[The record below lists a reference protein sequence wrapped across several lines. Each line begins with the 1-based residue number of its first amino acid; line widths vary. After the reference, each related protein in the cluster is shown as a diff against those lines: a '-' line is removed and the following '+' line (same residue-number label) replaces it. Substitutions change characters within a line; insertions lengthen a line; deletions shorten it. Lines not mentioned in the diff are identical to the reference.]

1 MISINDFVFYP
12 LNVFLIYP
20 KGSDGKP
27 DTSKYPDY
35 FKLVGLVPDV
45 SATGD
50 KFFKVYTL
58 FDKSDSFG
66 YSVVQMSDYIK
77 GHNVAK
83 ISGFVSKDKNFNDN
97 IRFSSFEFTDQKFS
111 IDIVK

>member
-1 MISINDFVFYP
+1 MISISDFVLYP
-12 LNVFLIYP
+12 LNLFLIYP
-20 KGSDGKP
+20 KGPDAKP

-45 SATGD
+45 SEAGD
-50 KFFKVYTL
+50 KYFKVYTL
-58 FDKSDSFG
+58 FDKSDNFG
-66 YSVVQMSDYIK
+66 YSVIQMSDYIK

-83 ISGFVSKDKNFNDN
+83 VSGLVSKDKNYNDT